1 MLLSYA
7 NLNFGRSADHN
18 NDVRRMADE
27 GADVI
32 SLIELRRPM
41 FSHKFETYQP
51 SRIDGDVG
59 GEAILVKRGRRIV
72 GRSKRQASL
81 SLFGHAIG
89 WRQIL
94 GVTLH
99 APELDAPFDLIAVIT
114 VHMPPLRMR
123 GPLYAAYALRLRHRL
138 RRLNAKRIPWI
149 VFGDWNWL
157 IDNDPARLRLNFG
170 AKWLGKRID
179 GAAVHPKLA
188 PHVRN
193 WTTWQPPGRNDSH
206 PYVYVTLG
214 PKKETP

>member
-1 MLLSYA
+1 VLLAYA

-18 NDVRRMADE
+18 NDVRRMADK

-32 SLIELRRPM
+32 CLVELRRLM
-41 FSHKFETYQP
+41 FAHKFESYQP
-51 SRIDGDVG
+51 GRVDGDVG
-59 GEAILVKRGRRIV
+59 GEAILVRRGRRIL
-72 GRSKRQASL
+72 GKSKRQASV
-81 SLFGHAIG
+81 SLFGQSIG

-94 GVTLH
+94 GVTLD
-99 APELDAPFDLIAVIT
+99 ADELAAEFDRFAVLV

-123 GPLYAAYALRLRHRL
+123 GPLYAAYALRLRLRL
-138 RRLNAKRIPWI
+138 RRLNAKGIPWI

-157 IDNDPARLRLNFG
+157 LENDPARLRLNFG

-188 PHVRN
+188 PHVRH
-193 WTTWQPPGRNDSH
+193 WTTWQPLGRHDDH

-214 PKKETP
+214 PPR